1 MTSKGLAV
9 NHSELMAPFHDPD
22 AAARYA
28 ENPPRFV
35 PGLFDLHRMAAIL
48 LAENAPPDG
57 HLLVLGAGGGMELR
71 AFAEA
76 RPSWRFTGVDP
87 SAEMLA
93 VAAQMLGPDARRADL
108 LQGYIEDAPPG
119 PFDGGACLLTL
130 HFLPEAER
138 LRTLREIHSRLKL
151 GSAFVMA
158 HLCVPQGAGERA
170 RWLSRYADFA
180 VSSGMEPANAQQA
193 RSAVDAHLNILT
205 PEQDEALLWEAGF
218 SRIEAFY
225 VGFAFRG
232 WVALA

>member
-1 MTSKGLAV
+1 M

-48 LAENAPPDG
+48 LAEQAHADG

-76 RPSWRFTGVDP
+76 QPGWRFTGVDP

-93 VAAQMLGPDARRADL
+93 VAAQALGPNAARAEL
-108 LQGYIEDAPPG
+108 LQGYIENAPTG
-119 PFDGGACLLTL
+119 PYDGGACLLTL

-138 LRTLREIHSRLKL
+138 LRVLREIHARLKPDA
-151 GSAFVMA
+151 AFVMA

-170 RWLSRYADFA
+170 RWLSRYAEFA
-180 VSSGMEPANAQQA
+180 VSAGMEPGNAQQA
-193 RSAVDAHLNILT
+193 RNAVDAHLNILT

>member
-1 MTSKGLAV
+1 M

-35 PGLFDLHRMAAIL
+35 PGLFDLHRMTAIL
-48 LAENAPPDG
+48 LAESAPEDG

-76 RPSWRFTGVDP
+76 QPGWRFTGVDP

-93 VAAQMLGPDARRADL
+93 VAAQMLGANAQRADL
-108 LQGYIEDAPPG
+108 LQGYIDDAPAG

-138 LRTLREIHSRLKL
+138 LRVLREIHSRLRP
-151 GSAFVMA
+151 GAAFVMA
-158 HLCVPQGAGERA
+158 HVSVPQGAGERA
-170 RWLSRYADFA
+170 RWLSRYAAFA
-180 VSSGMEPANAQQA
+180 TSAGMDATTAQQA
-193 RSAVDAHLNILT
+193 RTAVDAHLNILT

>member
-1 MTSKGLAV
+1 MTT
-9 NHSELMAPFHDPD
+9 HSELMAPFHDPD

-35 PGLFDLHRMAAIL
+35 PGLVGLHRMAGIL
-48 LAENAPPDG
+48 LAEQAPQDG
-57 HLLVLGAGGGMELR
+57 HLLVLGAGGGMELK
-71 AFAEA
+71 AFADSQPA
-76 RPSWRFTGVDP
+76 WRFTGVDP

-93 VAAQMLGPDARRADL
+93 VAAQMIGSQMSRVELR
-108 LQGYIEDAPPG
+108 QGYIEDAPSG
-119 PFDGGACLLTL
+119 PFDGAACLLTL
-130 HFLPEAER
+130 HFLPEPER
-138 LRTLREIHSRLKL
+138 LRVLREIHGRLAP

-158 HLCVPQGAGERA
+158 HASVPQGVGERA
-170 RWLSRYADFA
+170 RWLARYAAFA
-180 VSSGMEPANAQQA
+180 VNSGMAPANAQQA

>member
-1 MTSKGLAV
+1 MTP
-9 NHSELMAPFHDPD
+9 SELMAPFHDPD

-35 PGLFDLHRMAAIL
+35 PGLFDLQRMAAIL
-48 LAENAPPDG
+48 LAEKAPADG
-57 HLLVLGAGGGMELR
+57 HLLVLGAGGGMELK

-76 RPSWRFTGVDP
+76 QPAWRFSGVDP

-93 VAAQMLGPDARRADL
+93 VAAQMLGEHASRAEL
-108 LQGYIEDAPPG
+108 LQGYIEDAPAG
-119 PFDGGACLLTL
+119 PFDGAACLLTL
-130 HFLPEAER
+130 HFLAEPER
-138 LRTLREIHSRLKL
+138 LRVLRELHVRLKP
-151 GSAFVMA
+151 GAAFVMA
-158 HLCVPQGAGERA
+158 HLCVPQNAGERA

-180 VSSGMEPANAQQA
+180 ISSGMEAANAQQA

>member
-1 MTSKGLAV
+1 M

-48 LAENAPPDG
+48 LAEQAPHDG

-76 RPSWRFTGVDP
+76 QPAWRFTGVDP

-93 VAAQMLGPDARRADL
+93 VAAQMLGPNAQRADL
-108 LQGYIEDAPPG
+108 LQGYIEDAPEG

-130 HFLPEAER
+130 HFLPEPER
-138 LRTLREIHSRLKL
+138 LRVLREIHSRLRPGAAL
-151 GSAFVMA
+151 VTA
-158 HLCVPQGAGERA
+158 HLCVPQGVGGRA
-170 RWLSRYADFA
+170 RWLSRYAEFA
-180 VSSGMEPANAQQA
+180 VSAGMEPANAQQA

-218 SRIEAFY
+218 SSIEAFY

>member
-1 MTSKGLAV
+1 MTP
-9 NHSELMAPFHDPD
+9 SELMAPFHDPD

-48 LAENAPPDG
+48 LAEKAPADG
-57 HLLVLGAGGGMELR
+57 HLLVLGAGGGMELK

-76 RPSWRFTGVDP
+76 QPAWRFSGVDP

-93 VAAQMLGPDARRADL
+93 VAAQMLGEHASRAEL
-108 LQGYIEDAPPG
+108 LQGYIEDAPAG
-119 PFDGGACLLTL
+119 PFDGAACLLTL
-130 HFLPEAER
+130 HFLAEPER
-138 LRTLREIHSRLKL
+138 LRVLRELHARLNP
-151 GSAFVMA
+151 GAAFVMA
-158 HLCVPQGAGERA
+158 HLCVPQSAGERA

-180 VSSGMEPANAQQA
+180 ISSGMEAANAQQA

>member
-1 MTSKGLAV
+1 MK
-9 NHSELMAPFHDPD
+9 HSELMAPFHDPD

-48 LAENAPPDG
+48 LAENAPEDG
-57 HLLVLGAGGGMELR
+57 HLLVLGAGGGMELK

-76 RPSWRFTGVDP
+76 QPHWRLTGVDP

-93 VAAQMLGPDARRADL
+93 VAAQMLGTHVQRANL
-108 LQGYIEDAPPG
+108 LQGYIEDAPAG

-138 LRTLREIHSRLKL
+138 LRVLREIHLRLKP
-151 GSAFVMA
+151 GAAFVMA
-158 HLCVPQGAGERA
+158 HLCVPQGPGERA
-170 RWLSRYADFA
+170 RWLSRYAGFA
-180 VSSGMEPANAQQA
+180 VSSGMEPGNAHQA
-193 RSAVDAHLNILT
+193 RVAVDSHLNILT

-218 SRIEAFY
+218 TRIETFY
-225 VGFAFRG
+225 LGFAFRG